1 MLVVHGD
8 RAARALIADALRMEG
23 FPAVSASHWDA
34 LGALDRL
41 GGEAP
46 RALLLDLDGRDAA
59 GGGVVAIATAL
70 RSLHQSV
77 PIIGLS
83 TVPTVRDGSAV
94 GAVAL
99 LPEPFDLDQ
108 LLEAVARYSDN

>member
-1 MLVVHGD
+1 
-8 RAARALIADALRMEG
+8 MEG

-70 RSLHQSV
+70 RSLHRSV